1 MRGGASPGHPRTRS
15 LVAVGDIAQC
25 PGNAAITAALVD
37 GLPGTIAAL
46 GDTVYENGTPE
57 EYATCY
63 EPTWGRHKARTR
75 PAVGNHEYRTPGAS
89 GYFSYFGAAAGEPG
103 KGYYSYT
110 LGAWHVVALNTNCAE
125 IGGCEPGSAQE
136 RWLRAD
142 LAAHPAR
149 CTVAYMHHPAFS
161 SGNTHGGSPSVRPL
175 LRALQD
181 EGVELI
187 LSGHD
192 HDYERFA
199 PQTVEGAANPAG
211 VRQFVVGTG
220 GASLREFAP
229 QPAAQQRGADRGRL
243 RRAVPEAARDRI
255 RLAVRAAARQF
266 RGRCGHRRLP
276 LSAARWSGRLHR
288 EHPPAT
294 RQPHLRRSPRH
305 QGDSHMPEAVIVDAV
320 RTPIGR
326 AFKGQLAGLRP
337 DDTGAFVVDSLLER
351 NPEVSPESVEELIAG
366 CGLPQGLQAFNI
378 GRIMVL
384 LSERLPDSVNGVTVS
399 RYCASSLE
407 SIREAANAI
416 RAGEGDTYIAA
427 GVEWVSRYNERQE
440 AAGVADQNEKLQ
452 GNNGQPNAYIA
463 MGLTAENVAD
473 KWEVSRADM
482 DKYAQRSQEL
492 AVASQES
499 GFFDRE
505 IVPVTLP
512 DGTMVAKD
520 EGPRASSTLEK
531 LAELKPAFREDGK
544 VTAGNSCP
552 LNDGAAAVLLM
563 SDARAKELGLTP
575 RARIVASATAAL
587 EPELMGVA
595 PIGAIKKVLDRAGM
609 KIDDVDVVELN
620 EAFAAQVIPIMS
632 ECDIPLEKLNPHG
645 GAIALGHPFGMTGAR
660 IMTTLLNGLE
670 TDDKTIGLETMC
682 VAGGQGH
689 AMIVERL
696 N

>member
-1 MRGGASPGHPRTRS
+1 
-15 LVAVGDIAQC
+15 
-25 PGNAAITAALVD
+25 
-37 GLPGTIAAL
+37 
-46 GDTVYENGTPE
+46 
-57 EYATCY
+57 
-63 EPTWGRHKARTR
+63 
-75 PAVGNHEYRTPGAS
+75 
-89 GYFSYFGAAAGEPG
+89 
-103 KGYYSYT
+103 
-110 LGAWHVVALNTNCAE
+110 
-125 IGGCEPGSAQE
+125 
-136 RWLRAD
+136 
-142 LAAHPAR
+142 
-149 CTVAYMHHPAFS
+149 
-161 SGNTHGGSPSVRPL
+161 
-175 LRALQD
+175 
-181 EGVELI
+181 
-187 LSGHD
+187 
-192 HDYERFA
+192 
-199 PQTVEGAANPAG
+199 
-211 VRQFVVGTG
+211 
-220 GASLREFAP
+220 
-229 QPAAQQRGADRGRL
+229 
-243 RRAVPEAARDRI
+243 
-255 RLAVRAAARQF
+255 
-266 RGRCGHRRLP
+266 
-276 LSAARWSGRLHR
+276 
-288 EHPPAT
+288 
-294 RQPHLRRSPRH
+294 
-305 QGDSHMPEAVIVDAV
+305 MPEAVIVDAI

-337 DDTGAFVVDSLLER
+337 DDTGAYVIDQLLER
-351 NPEVSPESVEELIAG
+351 NPDVNPESVEEVIAG

-407 SIREAANAI
+407 AIRQAANSV

-452 GNNGQPNAYIA
+452 GKDGQPDAYIA

-512 DGTMVAKD
+512 DGTQVAKD

-552 LNDGAAAVLLM
+552 LNDGAAAVLVM

-587 EPELMGVA
+587 EPEIMGVA
-595 PIGAIKKVLDRAGM
+595 PIGAIKKVLERAGM
-609 KIDDVDVVELN
+609 SIDDVDVVELN

-660 IMTTLLNGLE
+660 IMTTLLNDLE
-670 TDDKTIGLETMC
+670 SDDKTIGLETMC
-682 VAGGQGH
+682 VAGGQGQ
-689 AMIVERL
+689 ATIVERL